1 MSAQKQ
7 FFEVTECQEGVLIAK
22 KSASSQNRTE
32 RAAFLFDFQKTDA
45 VLMEM
50 TRKSAEVLDSTSL

>member
-22 KSASSQNRTE
+22 KSASSRNRTE
-32 RAAFLFDFQKTDA
+32 RTAFRFDFQKTDA
-45 VLMEM
+45 VLMKM
-50 TRKSAEVLDSTSL
+50 TKRTAEILDSTSL

>member
-1 MSAQKQ
+1 MSSQKQ

-22 KSASSQNRTE
+22 KSTSSRDRTE

-45 VLMEM
+45 VLMKK
-50 TRKSAEVLDSTSL
+50 TKRTAEVLDSTSP